1 MKRHVLVLAM
11 TLIVTGCG
19 GGGSGSSSG
28 SITPPADPTGIWEGY
43 LAVAGD
49 GVHDVGGLLIE
60 GNLYFFS
67 TDGFYTTLHA
77 GTYAVSGNRLDA
89 GTIDYDLFTGFA
101 IGQTDFHATVDEG
114 VNISGTFASA
124 SGASGSFSLDYSAD
138 NLRGASLTW
147 IGGNWL
153 SNFGVES
160 VSIDS
165 LGNFSSA
172 NLSGCGAYGS
182 VRLIDPGINIYRL
195 SLTLVFCGVLDGAYS
210 GYAFLTDN
218 LVFNDTL
225 VYVVRNADR
234 TVIFD
239 VLTRS

>member
-1 MKRHVLVLAM
+1 MFRYASVLGLLLLVA
-11 TLIVTGCG
+11 GCG
-19 GGGSGSSSG
+19 GGGDGNSGSP
-28 SITPPADPTGIWEGY
+28 TAPADPTGLWEGY
-43 LAVAGD
+43 LAVSGD

-77 GTYAVSGNRLDA
+77 GTYAVSGDRLDA
-89 GTIDYDLFTGFA
+89 GTIDYDLFTGFP

-114 VNISGTFASA
+114 VNVSGTFSSA
-124 SGASGSFSLDYSAD
+124 GSASGSFSLDYSPD
-138 NLRGASLTW
+138 NLRGSSLAW
-147 IGGNWL
+147 ISGNWL

-172 NLSGCGAYGS
+172 NISGCSAHGS
-182 VRLIDPGINIYRL
+182 VRLIDSGLNIYRL
-195 SLTLVFCGVLDGAYS
+195 SLTVLFCGVLDGAYS

-225 VYVVRNADR
+225 VYIVRNADR